1 MAEAKTGAPEKG
13 ASCSIGPGGFRT
25 EHFSCCAVMEK
36 GKFRIE
42 TPGYGDY
49 FSGENENPDETPVP
63 VPVDYLNGALASCM
77 AISYEAAARK
87 LGINLRGLR
96 TEVKSDLDM
105 KKVYGIVPG
114 GPALNSFHVRF
125 IIDAPDA
132 DEDLLRKA
140 AVKAERSS
148 VVGKTLGV
156 SITYSWERDGSGE
169 NQS

>member
-1 MAEAKTGAPEKG
+1 M
-13 ASCSIGPGGFRT
+13 
-25 EHFSCCAVMEK
+25 
-36 GKFRIE
+36 
-42 TPGYGDY
+42 
-49 FSGENENPDETPVP
+49 
-63 VPVDYLNGALASCM
+63 DYLNGAVASCM

-114 GPALNSFHVRF
+114 GPALNGFQVRF

-156 SITYSWERDGSGE
+156 SITYSWEREDAGKK
-169 NQS
+169 